1 MNNATSPDATL
12 MCLRNAEGRIE
23 TLTRQALSVEKIKLE
38 GWQAV
43 SISDAEV
50 QVFTQ
55 EVSSQTEAL
64 KLSDSGLVRVVEDLI
79 DVLINRGVFLFTD
92 LPEAVQFKLMERRQT
107 RASMGHR
114 LQPTLLDDDNGLL

>member
-1 MNNATSPDATL
+1 MNNTTPPDAAL
-12 MCLRNAEGRIE
+12 MCLRDAEGRVV
-23 TLTRQALSVEKIKLE
+23 TLTRQTLCAEQIKLE
-38 GWQAV
+38 NWQAV

-50 QVFTQ
+50 QAFTQ

-64 KLSDSGLVRVVEDLI
+64 KLSDIGLVRVVEDLI
-79 DVLINRGVFLFTD
+79 DVLINRSVFQFTD

-114 LQPTLLDDDNGLL
+114 LHPTLLDDDNGLL